1 MQKSVHFDA
10 FVACVEDLLAEPVV
24 RKMRLFSHHARVS
37 CLEHSVA
44 VAYTS
49 FLLCKRFGGDA
60 RAAARGGLLHDLF
73 LYNWRVKGSHEGLHG
88 FTHPSAALKNAEQIT
103 ELSDLER
110 EIILC
115 HMFPMGMQV
124 PTHMESIAVCLMDK
138 ICAINEFFGAI
149 ALGNLRHRVAEVLYA

>member
-1 MQKSVHFDA
+1 MQKSVYFDE
-10 FVACVEDLLAEPVV
+10 FVACVEDLLATQEV
-24 RKMRLFSHHARVS
+24 RKMRLFSHHANVS

-49 FLLCKRFGGDA
+49 FLFCKRFGRDA
-60 RAAARGGLLHDLF
+60 KAAARGGLLHDLF

-88 FTHPSAALKNAEQIT
+88 FTHPAAALKNAEQLT
-103 ELSDLER
+103 NLSDLER

-115 HMFPMGMQV
+115 HMFPMGMRV
-124 PTHMESIAVCLMDK
+124 PAHMESITVCMMDK

-149 ALGNLRHRVAEVLYA
+149 ALFSLRHRVAEVLYA